1 MVERSDFVDTENTLN
16 RAYAHWLKDGLFE
29 IGLGILFAGVGTFRA
44 SIHFVGEKSA
54 TYYWLTAG
62 LFLFMLGYA
71 WGFSRIVKYIKTRIT
86 YPRTG
91 YMSFKPYT
99 YNYKSIIALLIF
111 AGVLSFSLGGAV
123 GALAT
128 QLVQQEVGG
137 IVPIAMGIVGA
148 IVFTYAT
155 KRVEVKRFYY
165 LAAFSVGSG
174 LVIGKLG
181 VGVVLGLSFFYL
193 SIGLAMVVSG
203 SVALVQ
209 FLRSHEPADLNG
221 VSQ

>member
-1 MVERSDFVDTENTLN
+1 MNTKHTLN
-16 RAYAHWLKDGLFE
+16 RAYAHWLKDGIFE
-29 IGLGILFAGVGTFRA
+29 IGIGILFAGVGTFRA

-71 WGFSRIVKYIKTRIT
+71 WGFSRIVKYIKTRNT

-91 YMSFKPYT
+91 YVSFKPYT
-99 YNYKSIIALLIF
+99 YNYKSIVALLIL
-111 AGVLSFSLGGAV
+111 AGVLSFSLGGALGV
-123 GALAT
+123 FST
-128 QLVQQEVGG
+128 QLDQQEVGG
-137 IVPIAMGIVGA
+137 IVPILMGIVSA
-148 IVFTYAT
+148 IVFTYAA

-174 LVIGKLG
+174 LMIGKLG

-193 SIGLAMVVSG
+193 SIGLVLVVTG
-203 SVALVQ
+203 CLALMQ
-209 FLRSHEPADLNG
+209 FVRSHEAADLNG
-221 VSQ
+221 ESQ